1 MDLVEVVNKVCRETL
16 DEVAL
21 KVEADMK
28 AVANEHFRTG
38 AAYRAI
44 HIEAPDDFT
53 RLIGGFGGEGTKH
66 LVWLDQGNNPNGAD
80 GRIHPTNHD
89 KLRIRDKRG
98 NTVAFASSVRTYPG
112 IHFLKEIADKYR

>member
-1 MDLVEVVNKVCRETL
+1 MDLMELVNKVCRETL
-16 DEVAL
+16 DEVAE

-28 AVANEHFRTG
+28 AVANEHFRSG

-44 HIEAPDDFT
+44 HIEAPDDRT

-66 LVWLDQGNNPNGAD
+66 LVWLDQGNG
-80 GRIHPTNHD
+80 GSGSRIYPKNS
-89 KLRIRDKRG
+89 KMLRIKDKRG
-98 NTVAFASSVRTYPG
+98 NTVAFASSVRAYGG